1 MLNLGFFY
9 GGAFG
14 SASGWLYGTLHG
26 PYVSESVHV
35 INTMVSM
42 VTLSR
47 VQPTSFLADH
57 AILAL
62 FGLLIGACAGNLYS
76 GRTAA

>member
-26 PYVSESVHV
+26 PYVSESVAL
-35 INTMVSM
+35 IDSM
-42 VTLSR
+42 VHTVTR
-47 VQPTSFLADH
+47 VNPASFLADH
-57 AILAL
+57 AILAA
-62 FGLLIGACAGNLYS
+62 FGLVIGACAGSLYS
-76 GRTAA
+76 GRTMD